1 MGYIKV
7 AHREILRQLDNI
19 SFFPTGWN
27 KFVEKQTISHNLII
41 KSSKNSCY
49 CTYCHNTFISTK
61 KVNEKAKCPY
71 CHNKYLIKRSNLK
84 HYEFKDY
91 LSILDKVNSTLIVRY
106 FELVTDVDKN
116 HNTTSS
122 VVEFGREIPNK
133 TNNRTVYI
141 NDRVSKCQGCIYISH
156 SNYCNEKKWRE
167 YTRNYSLIDYSIP
180 FPNNIKKVLK
190 DTPYKHSEIWNIVKH
205 SPFYLDLVKLIQD
218 TSEIPKIEMLA
229 KLKLYNLALNH
240 AEWFFEKG
248 SFEKRFGVKKN
259 FYDFM
264 KKHDISY
271 EELYVLKLI
280 QRPNIEIIRSLLR
293 ISFSNLNDLE
303 KANNYISLVKLAE
316 YSKTQNNFSIQLYLD
331 YIDNLMKIGIP
342 LTKKKLLPAN
352 FSEAHDISM
361 KKVKIAE
368 NKLLDEK
375 IKQRYEELKRN
386 NYKDNKFCIRPAKTL
401 NDMKDESNQQN
412 NCVYSNYS
420 EKYANGITDIY
431 FLRKLKNPDKS
442 LVTVE
447 VLDGKVR
454 QKYEKR
460 NTAIN
465 KEEKEFLN
473 LWEKNILNVA

>member
-1 MGYIKV
+1 MYVKKEIREFIEKMPKKEKLTREWKKFIQESTIK
-7 AHREILRQLDNI
+7 
-19 SFFPTGWN
+19 
-27 KFVEKQTISHNLII
+27 HNLLIEHG
-41 KSSKNSCY
+41 KEEY
-49 CTYCHNTFISTK
+49 ECTHCGKYSYGKLLSDRNYKYHDICRFCGK
-61 KVNEKAKCPY
+61 KYE
-71 CHNKYLIKRSNLK
+71 IKRSNLK
-84 HYEFKDY
+84 NYFFLYNVAIVDNINNKLVMRYFQVYRYYNNRIRRFTNSIAEFARYVPEYD
-91 LSILDKVNSTLIVRY
+91 ITLLNNRCPKGINIYHDEEIEDVRY
-106 FELVTDVDKN
+106 NNFYNIFEKAKYESFEL
-116 HNTTSS
+116 
-122 VVEFGREIPNK
+122 
-133 TNNRTVYI
+133 
-141 NDRVSKCQGCIYISH
+141 
-156 SNYCNEKKWRE
+156 
-167 YTRNYSLIDYSIP
+167 L
-180 FPNNIKKVLK
+180 L
-190 DTPYKHSEIWNIVKH
+190 
-205 SPFYLDLVKLIQD
+205 
-218 TSEIPKIEMLA
+218 

>member
-1 MGYIKV
+1 MYVKKEIREFIEKMPKKEKLTREWKKFIQESTIK
-7 AHREILRQLDNI
+7 
-19 SFFPTGWN
+19 
-27 KFVEKQTISHNLII
+27 HNLLIEHG
-41 KSSKNSCY
+41 KEEY
-49 CTYCHNTFISTK
+49 ECTHCGKYSYGKLLSDRNYKYHDICRFCGK
-61 KVNEKAKCPY
+61 KYE
-71 CHNKYLIKRSNLK
+71 IKRSNLK
-84 HYEFKDY
+84 NYFFLY
-91 LSILDKVNSTLIVRY
+91 NVAIVDNINNKLVMRY
-106 FELVTDVDKN
+106 FQVY
-116 HNTTSS
+116 
-122 VVEFGREIPNK
+122 RYY
-133 TNNRTVYI
+133 NNRIRRFTNSIAEFARYVPEYDITLLNNRCPKGINVYHDEEI
-141 NDRVSKCQGCIYISH
+141 
-156 SNYCNEKKWRE
+156 KKWRVFAGE
-167 YTRNYSLIDYSIP
+167 Y
-180 FPNNIKKVLK
+180 
-190 DTPYKHSEIWNIVKH
+190 YKHKGYDAIYLRDIDEKKKGTIYQYIPLGDAINHLEDVRYNNFYNIFEKAKYE
-205 SPFYLDLVKLIQD
+205 SFELLL
-218 TSEIPKIEMLA
+218 

-248 SFEKRFGVKKN
+248 SFEKKFGVKKN

-431 FLRKLKNPDKS
+431 FLRTLKNPDNS